1 MTTPAQSGS
10 RHVGLLALGVSLLT
24 IGVALSYLTLTRRW
38 GCYAGPPLDPSQL
51 IPEDR
56 ASLTV
61 WWWDQTNS
69 FCGPFPAIWPAVVV
83 LCAAPLIVAAMQ
95 KARHVAALGQAWPAG
110 RSVCRP
116 VTVLVAAWTFVEFS
130 YFHDSGWVYAAD
142 MGTVTMALAG
152 YALLFLA
159 ILALRQASLE
169 RAAHFV
175 ATTGWD
181 ARASRAHR

>member
-1 MTTPAQSGS
+1 MTTPAQSGG
-10 RHVGLLALGVSLLT
+10 RRVGLLALGVSLLT
-24 IGVALSYLTLTRRW
+24 IGVAPSYLTLTRRW
-38 GCYAGPPLDPSQL
+38 GYYSGIPLDPSQI

-83 LCAAPLIVAAMQ
+83 LCAAPLIIAAMQ
-95 KARHVAALGQAWPAG
+95 RHATSPLWGRLGLLGAVFGA
-110 RSVCRP
+110 

-159 ILALRQASLE
+159 IPALR
-169 RAAHFV
+169 
-175 ATTGWD
+175 
-181 ARASRAHR
+181 RASPVSAPPIS